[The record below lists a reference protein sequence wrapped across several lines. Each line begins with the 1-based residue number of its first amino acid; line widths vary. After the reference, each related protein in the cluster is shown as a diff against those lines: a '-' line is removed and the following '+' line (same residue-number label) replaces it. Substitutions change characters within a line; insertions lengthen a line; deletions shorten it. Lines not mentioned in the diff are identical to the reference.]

1 MFVPCDLIELLNLE
15 QVSTVEPM
23 VTETNYNHSHVSV
36 QAVPVNVLQRQQPH
50 GSDSAL
56 PPASLVFSL
65 SPIIAS
71 GAGQPAQLTRGARA
85 GPDASNSDGMLRPSV
100 EAALLLGRPSYYT
113 RSGLVYF
120 SHQET
125 EPLSTTPTTGLTSNP
140 PAGSSSNNTRNA
152 GTVAC
157 GSDGLVRL
165 PRPDIEQISTT
176 PTINP
181 IFGHTAGP
189 SSGIT

>member
-23 VTETNYNHSHVSV
+23 VTETNYDHSHVSV
-36 QAVPVNVLQRQQPH
+36 QAVPVNVLQHQQPH

-56 PPASLVFSL
+56 PPASIFCSL
-65 SPIIAS
+65 LPIIAS

-100 EAALLLGRPSYYT
+100 EAALLLGRPLYYT
-113 RSGLVYF
+113 RGGLVYF

-140 PAGSSSNNTRNA
+140 PAGPSSNNTRNA

-165 PRPDIEQISTT
+165 PHRDIEQISTT